1 MNEIRKANLIQNGK
15 VLAVEIP
22 AEFGLKGRDLTIRKD
37 GDQVIIEVASAK
49 PTTFR
54 EMLDQME
61 TIDVEWPD
69 VDEGLLPPDDI
80 KL

>member
-1 MNEIRKANLIQNGK
+1 MNEIRRTTVFRHGET
-15 VLAVEIP
+15 VAVEIP
-22 AEFGLKGRDLTIRKD
+22 QDFGLVAGEVTIRRD
-37 GDQVIIEVASAK
+37 GDHLIIDAAK
-49 PTTFR
+49 STPKTFR

-69 VDEGLLPPDDI
+69 VDEGLLPPDDV